1 MSRLR
6 TQELVKNIRQL
17 IVASK
22 GELARIVNNT
32 LIETYFHVGRLIVE
46 FEQDGNQRAGYASQ
60 TLKKLSLQLTKEF
73 GRGFSVD
80 NLEHMRKFY
89 IAYNSSYSINNKKK
103 PAKPAINQKSETLS
117 RKLKKSPA
125 PQSLFRLNWSHYV
138 FLLRIDNVQERKF
151 YEIESANENWSL
163 RELKRNY
170 ESSLYERLT
179 LSRNKSKVR
188 ELSKKGHVIKQPADA
203 IKDPYVLEFLG
214 LPEMEAWSENQF
226 EMAIINKIED
236 FLREMGK
243 GFLFV
248 ARQQRIPVEEDEHR
262 IDLVFY
268 HRILRCFVLIDLK
281 LGNLTARDIGQMQLY
296 VGYYDNEVKEEQE
309 NPTIGI
315 VLCKNKKESIVKYT
329 LPKNNKQ
336 IFASRYKM
344 YMPDKSDFQ
353 QLMED
358 DVPYVRPPANHLIA
372 EYADFRDT
380 VSEIQTNR

>member
-1 MSRLR
+1 M
-6 TQELVKNIRQL
+6 ELFKNIRQL

-22 GELARIVNNT
+22 GELSRVINT
-32 LIETYFHVGRLIVE
+32 ALVETYFHVGRLIVE
-46 FEQDGNQRAGYASQ
+46 FEQKGSQRANYASQ
-60 TLKKLSLQLTKEF
+60 TLQKLSSLLRKEF

-89 IAYNSSYSINNKKK
+89 IIYGKAYNKHAGAPQRKSIKTTK
-103 PAKPAINQKSETLS
+103 PAVNQKSETVS
-117 RKLKKSPA
+117 RKLHSKNIVSSITP
-125 PQSLFRLNWSHYV
+125 FRLNWSHYV
-138 FLLRIDNVQERKF
+138 FLLRVDNPQERNF

-163 RELKRNY
+163 RDLKGHY
-170 ESSLYERLT
+170 ESALYERLA
-179 LSRNKSKVR
+179 LSRNKAKVK
-188 ELSKKGHVIKQPADA
+188 ELSSKGHIIKQPADA

-214 LPEMEAWSENQF
+214 LPELEAWTENEF
-226 EMAIINKIED
+226 ERAIINKIED

-248 ARQQRIPVEEDEHR
+248 ARQQRIPIEEDEHR

-281 LGNLTARDIGQMQLY
+281 IGSLTARDIGQMQLY
-296 VGYYDNEVKEEQE
+296 VGYYDNEVKEKQE
-309 NPTIGI
+309 NPTIGV
-315 VLCKNKKESIVKYT
+315 VLCKSKKESIVKYT

-353 QLMED
+353 QLMEA
-358 DVPYVRPPANHLIA
+358 DVPYLASSAVHEEIA
-372 EYADFRDT
+372 T
-380 VSEIQTNR
+380 I